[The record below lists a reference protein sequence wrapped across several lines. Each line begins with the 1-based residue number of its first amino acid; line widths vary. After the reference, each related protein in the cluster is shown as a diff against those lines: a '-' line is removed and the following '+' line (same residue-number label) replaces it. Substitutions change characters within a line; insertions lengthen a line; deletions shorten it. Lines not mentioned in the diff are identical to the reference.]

1 MNKIVIRILAI
12 VFMIPIVLIGI
23 GVSII
28 WNVYLLIDSIIR
40 EIKRKRVKV
49 KKRIN

>member
-1 MNKIVIRILAI
+1 MSKIVTKILAI
-12 VFMIPIVLIGI
+12 IVMMPIMIIGI
-23 GVSII
+23 GVSIV